1 MDTSSAAITL
11 TTDFGLADGY
21 VGTLKGVIYSINPA
35 ARVIDLS
42 HDVAAQSIAEAAFV
56 LYRAY
61 RFFPPDT
68 VHIAI
73 VDPGVGSD
81 RKCILLDT
89 AHGRFV
95 APDNGL
101 LTYVYQAERQ
111 MLAAQALSP
120 GGERGQLDITL
131 SPGGERGQLSAT
143 LSSEEQSLAPF
154 AISPFVTLADDSP
167 GPPVYEL
174 SNPAYRLR
182 VVSST
187 FHGRDVFAPAAAH
200 LTNGVEPAAFGP
212 RLERITLLPSFAPHL
227 DQAGGKIMG
236 SVLHIDRFGNLI
248 TNIDASLMQNLHP
261 DRAMLRAAVGR
272 DNICPILHTY
282 ADAEEGALLALVGS
296 ERLLEIAVRNGSAAR
311 RLGARVG
318 DPVGVLVKK

>member
-42 HDVAAQSIAEAAFV
+42 HDVAAQGIAEAAFV

-73 VDPGVGSD
+73 VDPGVGSA
-81 RKCILLDT
+81 RKCLLLDT

-111 MLAAQALSP
+111 MLALSP
-120 GGERGQLDITL
+120 TL
-131 SPGGERGQLSAT
+131 SPGGEREQLAAN
-143 LSSEEQSLAPF
+143 LSQREQLFAPF
-154 AISPFVTLADDSP
+154 SVSPFTTLPDDAP
-167 GPPVYEL
+167 APPIHEL
-174 SNPAYRLR
+174 SNPAYRLS

-200 LTNGVEPAAFGP
+200 LTLGVTPAAFGP
-212 RLERITLLPSFAPHL
+212 RLAKIELLPNSTPQL
-227 DQAGGKIMG
+227 DKASGKLMG
-236 SVLHIDRFGNLI
+236 NVLHIDRFGNLI
-248 TNIDASLMQNLHP
+248 TNIDVTLMHSLRP
-261 DRAMLRAAVGR
+261 DRAALQAAVGR

-282 ADAEEGALLALVGS
+282 ADAEEGTLLALVGS

-318 DPVGVLVKK
+318 DPVGVLVKE

>member
-1 MDTSSAAITL
+1 MNTPANAAITL

-21 VGTLKGVIYSINPA
+21 VGTLKGVIYALNPD

-42 HDVAAQSIAEAAFV
+42 HDVAPQSIAEAAFV

-61 RFFPPDT
+61 RFFPPHT

-73 VDPGVGSD
+73 VDPGVGSE
-81 RKCILLDT
+81 RKAILLDT
-89 AHGRFV
+89 PHGRFV

-101 LTYVYQAERQ
+101 LTYVYLAEQQ
-111 MLAAQALSP
+111 MLTDP
-120 GGERGQLDITL
+120 H
-131 SPGGERGQLSAT
+131 
-143 LSSEEQSLAPF
+143 LADAPPF
-154 AISPFVTLADDSP
+154 AISPFID
-167 GPPVYEL
+167 PPAAPAALPLYEL
-174 SNPAYRLR
+174 SDLAYRLH

-200 LTNGVEPAAFGP
+200 LTLGTAPADFGP
-212 RLERITLLPSFAPHL
+212 RLDRLVLLPQSAPQL
-227 DQAGGKIMG
+227 DRDAGKVMG
-236 SVLHIDRFGNLI
+236 NVLHIDRFGNLI
-248 TNIDASLMQNLHP
+248 TNIDATLLAALHP
-261 DRAMLRAAVGR
+261 NRAAIRAAVGR

-282 ADAEEGALLALVGS
+282 ADAEEGTLLALIGS

-318 DPVGVLVKK
+318 DPVGVLTTSM

>member
-61 RFFPPDT
+61 RFFPPNT

-111 MLAAQALSP
+111 MLAAQALTP
-120 GGERGQLDITL
+120 TL
-131 SPGGERGQLSAT
+131 SPGGERELLSAT
-143 LSSEEQSLAPF
+143 LSQGERELLFAPF
-154 AISPFVTLADDSP
+154 AISPFVALADDSP

-174 SNPAYRLR
+174 SNPAYRLS

-187 FHGRDVFAPAAAH
+187 FHGRDVFAPAAAY
-200 LTNGVEPAAFGP
+200 LTSGVEPAAFGP
-212 RLERITLLPSFAPHL
+212 RLERIELLPSFAPHL
-227 DQAGGKIMG
+227 DKAGGKIMG

-261 DRAMLRAAVGR
+261 DRAALRAAVGR

-282 ADAEEGALLALVGS
+282 ADAEEGTLLALVGS

-318 DPVGVLVKK
+318 DPVGVLVKE